1 MLRKFFYGLLL
12 ITLTNLSNINGQ
24 QKEFGDVSKEILAM
38 EVYEK
43 DSTADALVLF
53 DVAEVYVNEELE
65 VNFKRHVRI
74 KVLTDKGLEAGDIA
88 LGYRDD
94 DPRQDIR
101 KINAETYNLN
111 ENGKI
116 EKTKLGRRDKFTNK
130 VSDSWEEI
138 KFTLPALK
146 KGSVFEYSYEMNSES
161 PFDIYDWYFQREY
174 PVVWSEYKVSLP
186 QWFRYLTHT
195 RGYHPFFVNEQSLY
209 SDMATFSNGERF
221 DYTGIDYHYVM
232 KDIPAITAEPFMK
245 ARSDYQAQ
253 VRFQLSSYQFPNS
266 MRTDVMTSW
275 PMLVK
280 RVYESSNYGDRIKSY
295 SLLKDEAISV
305 ASGATTDL
313 EKMILLYQFVGE
325 KMEWDENYGLY
336 VDKDLDDLY
345 KEGTGN
351 GTEINLI
358 YMQMLRDVGLDADP
372 VIIST
377 RANGE
382 IIDIYPIDDQFN
394 HTVVRVKI
402 DGKQYLLDAK
412 NDRRPYN
419 LLPSENLNG
428 KGLVI
433 KSDFEDME
441 WVEMKNE
448 VDNRLV
454 NYMNVEI
461 TEDGVLKGTMESKNT
476 GFFGY
481 IYRDIFFEEE
491 ELKKAVIDNVFDEM
505 EGIEIDSALIR
516 KDERTGEF
524 NYFVQ
529 FEQSL
534 NKGQDV
540 MYLNP
545 MLVEAI
551 KENPFKRDTRTYPID
566 YEFEFN
572 KTVTMNIQIPEG
584 WTISELPESKL
595 YRLKNEAG
603 EYFRLLKA
611 TGNTLVVRYN
621 FKINKTRFMP
631 NQYEE
636 VKFLY
641 ENVAQDNSE
650 SIVLKKVEE

>member
-1 MLRKFFYGLLL
+1 MLKTYLLGLF
-12 ITLTNLSNINGQ
+12 ITILMSLSNVHAQ

-43 DSTADALVLF
+43 DSTADALILF

-74 KVLTDKGLEAGDIA
+74 KILTDNGLEAGDIA
-88 LGYRDD
+88 LDYRDD

-101 KINAETYNLN
+101 KIKAETYNLS

-174 PVVWSEYKVSLP
+174 PVAWSEYKVSLP
-186 QWFRYLTHT
+186 SWFRYLTHT
-195 RGYHPFFVNEQSLY
+195 RGYHPFFVNDQSLY

-232 KDIPAITAEPFMK
+232 KDIPAITAEPYMK

-266 MRTDVMTSW
+266 LRTDVMTSW

-280 RVYESSNYGDRIKSY
+280 RVYESDNYGDKIKSY
-295 SLLKDEAISV
+295 SLLKDEAMSV
-305 ASGATTDL
+305 VSESDSAL
-313 EKMILLYQFVGE
+313 EKMILLYQFIGE
-325 KMEWDENYGLY
+325 KMEWDENHGLY
-336 VDKDLDDLY
+336 VDKDLDDIY
-345 KEGTGN
+345 EEGTGN

-358 YMQMLRDVGLDADP
+358 YMQMLREAGLNADP

-377 RANGE
+377 RSNGE

-394 HTVVRVKI
+394 HTITRVKI

-412 NDRRPYN
+412 NERRPYN
-419 LLPSENLNG
+419 LLPSSNLNG

-433 KSDFEDME
+433 KSDYDDLE
-441 WVEMKNE
+441 WVELKND
-448 VDNRLV
+448 VNNRLV
-454 NYMNVEI
+454 NYMNIVI
-461 TEDGVLKGTMESKNT
+461 TEDGVLEGTMESKNL
-476 GFFGY
+476 GYFGY
-481 IYRDIFFEEE
+481 LYRDAFFDEDDIT
-491 ELKKAVIDNVFDEM
+491 KAVKEYVFDEM
-505 EGIEIDSALIR
+505 EDIEVDSALVR
-516 KDERTGEF
+516 KDERSGEF
-524 NYFVQ
+524 SYFVQ
-529 FEQSL
+529 FQKPL
-534 NKGQDV
+534 DKGQDV

-551 KENPFKRDTRTYPID
+551 KKNPFTKEKRTYPVD

-584 WTISELPESKL
+584 WTISELPESKV
-595 YRLKNEAG
+595 YKLKNESG
-603 EYFRLLKA
+603 EYFRLLRA
-611 TGNTLVVRYN
+611 SGNTLVVRYN
-621 FKINKTRFMP
+621 FKLNKTRFMP
-631 NQYEE
+631 NQYDE

-650 SIVLKKVEE
+650 AIVLKKVEE